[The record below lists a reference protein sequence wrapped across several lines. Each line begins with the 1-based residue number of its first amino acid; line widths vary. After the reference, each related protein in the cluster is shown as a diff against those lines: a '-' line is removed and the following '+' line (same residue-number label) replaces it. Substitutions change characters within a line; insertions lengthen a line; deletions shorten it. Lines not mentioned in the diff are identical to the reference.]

1 MRIGVLLL
9 PTDPWAETVDLARR
23 LEQMGYAHLWT
34 YDHLSWRR
42 YRDQAWHA
50 TFPWLTGLAAATSS
64 IRLGTMVSAPTIRHP
79 VLLAKDAMTVDH
91 ISGGRFT
98 LGLGS
103 GGTGFDAEVFG
114 EPLLS
119 PAQSADRLRE
129 FVEVTD
135 QLLSQPATSYSGT
148 YFTVHEARMLPGCV
162 QKPRLPLAVAAA
174 GPRALAVTARHA
186 DAWITYGDRAHLD
199 SPPAGIEQV
208 VRDQADRLAAHCA
221 DIGRDPGEI
230 DRIYLVGNTAERP
243 LASVDAFA
251 DFAGRYRELGFTD
264 IVFHHPRR
272 DDPIWNDDPVVVEE
286 IAAEVLPRL
295 R

>member
-1 MRIGVLLL
+1 V
-9 PTDPWAETVDLARR
+9 
-23 LEQMGYAHLWT
+23 
-34 YDHLSWRR
+34 
-42 YRDQAWHA
+42 
-50 TFPWLTGLAAATSS
+50 
-64 IRLGTMVSAPTIRHP
+64 
-79 VLLAKDAMTVDH
+79 
-91 ISGGRFT
+91 
-98 LGLGS
+98 
-103 GGTGFDAEVFG
+103 
-114 EPLLS
+114 LS